1 MLRGIYVSGRLPE
14 SLKGVDGDCF
24 VADAEP
30 IQAEGSYTPRWLS
43 ALKASSVQGT
53 VEKLSSNDNDY
64 LVVEPA
70 LPFPI
75 RIYAHTET
83 ITVGVKTY
91 FLFKE
96 ALPDGPSGSFQASY
110 APSDEGK
117 YLLLRTADGRDASF
131 LYPLGKISELPS
143 GTWCFTYRAIRSGG
157 GRVMLCVDVS
167 IIDSSGSVVMKLAEK
182 EALTRPISDRYWN
195 TYPGWWSFYGLQLEP
210 SHAYLKVDYYAYVS
224 VAGSGTVYLVV
235 DDPDLGPDDNTMV
248 GTWNAPSSL
257 RRLSLSVGGSSN
269 TASWVKLVW
278 GASSMFNAS
287 DVSVTLQLYNYAE
300 GRYPTSGDGFISCT
314 SQANVEQLVKQTIT
328 SSPERFRAADGS
340 WRMLIN
346 ATLTAWYSFT
356 AYFDHVFFNVTYKAY
371 VVQPVFTFTG
381 LKTAET
387 TVKLAI
393 DMASK
398 YNLSSLPV
406 EVALWNYRASRW
418 DIVYTYTSNPMPG
431 NLDAKHFEVTSGAAD
446 YVSGGGEARLYVK
459 ATSSTGPFRQ
469 WIDLFRL
476 TQYAR

>member
-1 MLRGIYVSGRLPE
+1 
-14 SLKGVDGDCF
+14 
-24 VADAEP
+24 
-30 IQAEGSYTPRWLS
+30 
-43 ALKASSVQGT
+43 
-53 VEKLSSNDNDY
+53 
-64 LVVEPA
+64 
-70 LPFPI
+70 
-75 RIYAHTET
+75 
-83 ITVGVKTY
+83 
-91 FLFKE
+91 
-96 ALPDGPSGSFQASY
+96 
-110 APSDEGK
+110 
-117 YLLLRTADGRDASF
+117 
-131 LYPLGKISELPS
+131 
-143 GTWCFTYRAIRSGG
+143 
-157 GRVMLCVDVS
+157 
-167 IIDSSGSVVMKLAEK
+167 
-182 EALTRPISDRYWN
+182 
-195 TYPGWWSFYGLQLEP
+195 
-210 SHAYLKVDYYAYVS
+210 
-224 VAGSGTVYLVV
+224 
-235 DDPDLGPDDNTMV
+235 
-248 GTWNAPSSL
+248 
-257 RRLSLSVGGSSN
+257 
-269 TASWVKLVW
+269 
-278 GASSMFNAS
+278 
-287 DVSVTLQLYNYAE
+287 VSVTLQLYNYAE

-346 ATLTAWYSFT
+346 ATLTAGTPITMPTSTY
-356 AYFDHVFFNVTYKAY
+356 VFFNVTYKAY

-459 ATSSTGPFRQ
+459 ATSSAGPFRQ
-469 WIDLFRL
+469 WIDMLRL

>member
-1 MLRGIYVSGRLPE
+1 MVFCHAGATYIVKIVTSLGSEFRIELRAQGASISAFKFYSTSYTMMSGSYVSGRLPE
-14 SLKGVDGDCF
+14 SLVEVDGDCF

-30 IQAEGSYTPRWLS
+30 IQAEGSYTPSWLNVLEGS
-43 ALKASSVQGT
+43 ITEGG
-53 VEKLSSNDNDY
+53 VEKLSSNDDQY
-64 LVVEPA
+64 LVVEP
-70 LPFPI
+70 
-75 RIYAHTET
+75 
-83 ITVGVKTY
+83 
-91 FLFKE
+91 
-96 ALPDGPSGSFQASY
+96 
-110 APSDEGK
+110 
-117 YLLLRTADGRDASF
+117 
-131 LYPLGKISELPS
+131 
-143 GTWCFTYRAIRSGG
+143 
-157 GRVMLCVDVS
+157 
-167 IIDSSGSVVMKLAEK
+167 
-182 EALTRPISDRYWN
+182 TRPPPPHKPR
-195 TYPGWWSFYGLQLEP
+195 
-210 SHAYLKVDYYAYVS
+210 K
-224 VAGSGTVYLVV
+224 
-235 DDPDLGPDDNTMV
+235 
-248 GTWNAPSSL
+248 
-257 RRLSLSVGGSSN
+257 LSLSVGGSSN
-269 TASWVKLVW
+269 TARWDRLVW
-278 GASSMFNAS
+278 GASFKFDKSG
-287 DVSVTLQLYNYAE
+287 VSVTLQLYNYAE

-314 SQANVEQLVKQTIT
+314 SQANVEQLVEQTIT